1 MIEVVNTRTGTI
13 VWSGEDP
20 VDALAVVALV
30 DGFDPEEGRTIEQRH
45 SDLLLRRDD
54 GRAIK
59 WPKDAEEKAKGRKP
73 KFDRKAAEAGPLVE
87 QLIVNA
93 ATGEIE
99 QRIEG
104 SGKIEIADPADPD
117 GKRTIEV
124 TAAQLR
130 DLSLKRS
137 IEHMAESHERVL
149 ADHDRTADLTAS
161 ALAEVMREAEDAGER
176 LDPAEALSRAQDKLP
191 DAEPAATDPPSEVRH
206 DGEAV
211 KLTIEKA
218 G

>member
-1 MIEVVNTRTGTI
+1 MAELRLQDGT
-13 VWSGEDP
+13 VRWRGDDP
-20 VDALAVVALV
+20 KEALAAIFALGDPEAALV
-30 DGFDPEEGRTIEQRH
+30 GLDSSELPAIE
-45 SDLLLRRDD
+45 RDS
-54 GRAIK
+54 
-59 WPKDAEEKAKGRKP
+59 
-73 KFDRKAAEAGPLVE
+73 KAAEKLPKVKLISEKPASE
-87 QLIVNA
+87 TLIVNA

-104 SGKIEIADPADPD
+104 SGKVEIADPADPD

-161 ALAEVMREAEDAGER
+161 ALAEVMREAEEAGER
-176 LDPAEALSRAQDKLP
+176 IDPAEALSRAQEKLP
-191 DAEPAATDPPSEVRH
+191 DAEPAATEPPSEVRH

>member
-1 MIEVVNTRTGTI
+1 MAELRNIEKGTVVWRGD
-13 VWSGEDP
+13 DP
-20 VDALAVVALV
+20 REALAAILALG
-30 DGFDPEEGRTIEQRH
+30 D
-45 SDLLLRRDD
+45 
-54 GRAIK
+54 
-59 WPKDAEEKAKGRKP
+59 
-73 KFDRKAAEAGPLVE
+73 KAAEHSLDGLDSTELPAIEPDSPQAEKLPKVKLIAEKAASGAE

-104 SGKIEIADPADPD
+104 SGKVEIADPDDPD

-161 ALAEVMREAEDAGER
+161 ALAEVMREAEQAGER
-176 LDPAEALSRAQDKLP
+176 IDPAEALSRAQEKLP
-191 DAEPAATDPPSEVRH
+191 DAEPAATEPPSEVRH

-218 G
+218 GG